1 MGGGRFWWWRRW
13 RRWRDAGGD
22 DRSKRAAVETL
33 RSLLHD
39 EIERALHPTH
49 WIAQEACAAFDKHAQ
64 YKDVA
69 QAIKKGYDLR
79 YPSSGKA
86 TDGVYHALVGKHFG
100 ASLSHETN
108 QYVHLKVD
116 LHDVIVFKSK
126 DSPFD
131 FDYDNLNKPAVEGGA

>member
-1 MGGGRFWWWRRW
+1 M
-13 RRWRDAGGD
+13 
-22 DRSKRAAVETL
+22 
-33 RSLLHD
+33 
-39 EIERALHPTH
+39 
-49 WIAQEACAAFDKHAQ
+49 
-64 YKDVA
+64 
-69 QAIKKGYDLR
+69 
-79 YPSSGKA
+79 
-86 TDGVYHALVGKHFG
+86 YHALVGKHFG